1 MFRLL
6 KAAIAAPAFGQ
17 AEFDREKAN
26 RRELLKSREMS
37 PRAAAE
43 DRCRRLMFGSH
54 PYGWGTT
61 GLPEQLDALTREQVA
76 EFYFSRL
83 VPEQVIFGWGG
94 DCTPEETQKW
104 TRELAAEIPWR
115 RERIDLPPEPVF
127 PEQPQTAEIALPRE
141 QTMVI
146 RAVPGPALNDGRL
159 SMCEILFQAENGLS
173 SPIFKLV
180 REENSLAYSTGM
192 RLSGGF
198 HPGWLLFY
206 AVTTAESA
214 ERALELLGSEQKRL
228 AVNGLSETEFD
239 AAREGAAFTAA
250 RGAESVAAALNST
263 LLSLHYGRDLNECF
277 RHEAELRNTGREELN
292 ALLASYLSN
301 PAAVRVLAGRLPN
314 RKETE
319 K

>member
-1 MFRLL
+1 M
-6 KAAIAAPAFGQ
+6 
-17 AEFDREKAN
+17 
-26 RRELLKSREMS
+26 
-37 PRAAAE
+37 
-43 DRCRRLMFGSH
+43 
-54 PYGWGTT
+54 
-61 GLPEQLDALTREQVA
+61 
-76 EFYFSRL
+76 
-83 VPEQVIFGWGG
+83 
-94 DCTPEETQKW
+94 
-104 TRELAAEIPWR
+104 
-115 RERIDLPPEPVF
+115 
-127 PEQPQTAEIALPRE
+127 
-141 QTMVI
+141 
-146 RAVPGPALNDGRL
+146 
-159 SMCEILFQAENGLS
+159 
-173 SPIFKLV
+173 